1 MDKATVASI
10 LVFTLLVPFL
20 AARARS
26 TKAALRQALIG
37 TAVAC
42 VVYLLGLLFVY
53 TQAPK
58 FGAAPGAHSSST
70 AA

>member
-1 MDKATVASI
+1 
-10 LVFTLLVPFL
+10 VPFL
-20 AARARS
+20 SARARS

-53 TQAPK
+53 TQQPK
-58 FGAAPGAHSSST
+58 FGAGPAAHDSST
-70 AA
+70 AV